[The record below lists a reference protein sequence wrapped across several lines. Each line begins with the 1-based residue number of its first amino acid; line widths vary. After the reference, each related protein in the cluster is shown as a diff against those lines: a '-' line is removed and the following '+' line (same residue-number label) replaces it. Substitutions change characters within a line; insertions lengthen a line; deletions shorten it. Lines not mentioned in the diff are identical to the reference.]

1 MKKKLF
7 LLVIFFN
14 LLVLTG
20 CLVPITKNYKNKEF
34 TQSEAAIYN
43 EHFGFVIP
51 YLNNNEYEIEDN
63 YDSTFKVSFK
73 TYHNSTSDFTS
84 YNSLF
89 KKQYKA
95 LDNETDAYDITWYN
109 YEYMDSRIML
119 SFYSEDS
126 IPTMHVLVFKW
137 DSTNDEILKANG
149 LNVSSSSGYYD
160 LDFANSLYNDVTKNN
175 SCLTTGDV
183 NALVIPVEFS
193 DRLAA
198 NLGYQTKDIDLAF
211 NSYNSNELEYYSV
224 SEYFYKSSYGKL
236 NLHFD
241 VLDSFVMANYSSSY
255 YQNITNSTEIILDEM
270 LVKLDDRIDYNK
282 YDSNNDGLI
291 DAIILVNT
299 MDIDYNIEM
308 KWAFMTYDL
317 MGSVYDSSYFYKYDN
332 VRAYTYFWCP
342 YGFLRENNDGY
353 NNEKIN
359 TYTIIHEFSHI
370 LGADDYY
377 DTSYLVKD
385 TPLLNLDVMDAT
397 RGDHNPFT
405 KFYLGF
411 ITKSRIIT
419 TNNSVTLSLK
429 DFEKT
434 GDTIIL
440 ANNFDEK
447 LGIYQEYYVL
457 MYYKNEG
464 LNDSY
469 FKNNGIVMYHIN
481 ASLRKYGDYGHID
494 YKIMNNNTSK
504 YSIDG
509 SYNNLIELVANNEK
523 KLYQVGDILTEEIY
537 DDTNTKLKY
546 SFEIQGISEEEAKI
560 KFIYKG

>member
-546 SFEIQGISEEEAKI
+546 SFEIQSISEEEAKI

>member
-175 SCLTTGDV
+175 SCPTTGDV

-546 SFEIQGISEEEAKI
+546 SFEIQSISEEEAKI

>member
-7 LLVIFFN
+7 LLVIFLN
-14 LLVLTG
+14 LLMLAG
-20 CLVPITKNYKNKEF
+20 CIVPINRNYKNKDF
-34 TQSEAAIYN
+34 TESEANMYN
-43 EHFGFVIP
+43 EYFGFVIP
-51 YLNNNEYEIEDN
+51 YLNNNEYQIEDN
-63 YDSTFKVSFK
+63 YENTFKVSFK
-73 TYHNSTSDFTS
+73 TYHNTSSDFSS
-84 YNSLF
+84 YNAKF
-89 KKQYKA
+89 KKQYSTLAEEK
-95 LDNETDAYDITWYN
+95 DDYDITWYN
-109 YEYMDSRIML
+109 YTYMNSRIML

-137 DSTNDEILKANG
+137 DSNNDEILKANG
-149 LNVSSSSGYYD
+149 VNVSSGTGYYD
-160 LDFANSLYNDVTKNN
+160 LDFSSCSYSDVAKNN
-175 SCLTTGDV
+175 SCPTTGDV

-198 NLGYQTKDIDLAF
+198 NLGYKTKDIELAF
-211 NSYNSNELEYYSV
+211 NSKNSNELEYYSV

-241 VLDSFVMANYSSSY
+241 VLDSFIMANHSSTY
-255 YQNITNSTEIILDEM
+255 YQNITNSTEVILDEM
-270 LVKLDDRIDYNK
+270 LVKLDSSIDYNK

-299 MDIDYNIEM
+299 MDIDYNVEM

-317 MGSVYDSSYFYKYDN
+317 MGSVYDSTYFYKYDN

-342 YGFLRENNDGY
+342 YGFLRENEEGY

-377 DTSYLVKD
+377 DTSYLATN

-411 ITKSRIIT
+411 INKSKIVT
-419 TNNSVTLSLK
+419 TNSSVTLSLK
-429 DFEKT
+429 DYGKT

-469 FKNNGIVMYHIN
+469 FKDNGIVMYHIN
-481 ASLRKYGDYGHID
+481 ASLRKYGDFGHTS

-504 YSIDG
+504 YSVDG
-509 SYNNLIELVANNEK
+509 SYNNLVELVLNSKN
-523 KLYQVGDILTEEIY
+523 KLYQAGDILDDEIY
-537 DDTNTKLKY
+537 DDNDIKLKY
-546 SFEIQGISEEEAKI
+546 SFEIQNMNDEEVKI
-560 KFIYKG
+560 KFVYKG